1 MTSTTSKIFRDFWQ
15 ERTRTVLVVL
25 AVALGLAGFSAV
37 LATYAV
43 LERELDKGYLA
54 TNPASATLRTDAIDN
69 ELLREVRSGHG
80 VADAQARRVV
90 SGRLRTPSGEW
101 RGLTLFVVKD
111 YGNIRIST
119 LVREKGAWPPG
130 PGEVL
135 IERDA
140 FQVAQARIGDS
151 VTVRT
156 TRGAERS
163 LRVVGGVHDVGQA
176 QARME
181 NIVYGYITLD
191 TLALLG
197 ESPSL
202 DQLQILAAGNRFD
215 EKHVQTVAADVKA
228 LLESRGHPVRR
239 VDVPKPGRHPH
250 ADIMGMLL
258 QGMAVFGL
266 GVLLLSG
273 VLVVNLMAALMA
285 AQIRQIGV
293 MQTVGGKRRQI
304 ARMYL
309 GQALLLGGAAVLIAL
324 PAGVLGSHLF
334 ASAMAVFLNFDLT
347 SFAIPAWVFLSVAA
361 VGLVVPLLAAAW
373 PVWRGTGITVA
384 RALADSGTAATSFGA
399 SRFDRALAGIG
410 GAARPVLLAIRN
422 TFRRRTRL
430 ALTVG
435 TLAVGGIFFLSAL
448 NTRASMVSTLDRLF
462 RGKEFDLTVGLSGV
476 YRTDS
481 VERAVRK
488 TPGVR
493 AFEGWITTEGS
504 IPPAGAAA
512 PGPAPSR
519 GGGSSS
525 MHGGGGGSGPH
536 GGAGLGT
543 DRFIAIA
550 LPVGTKMQR
559 FDLAAGRGLAAG
571 DTNAIVINGAF
582 AVKGPG
588 MRIGNTVPLSLGH
601 GSMPWRI
608 VGIVRESFSPAVAYV
623 PKEYVDELGGLQGM
637 TNSLRVVV
645 DPARTGRASIERIKA
660 ALERN
665 LEAEGVRVVGTLSKA
680 DSRFGFDQHMLMIY
694 VSLIVISA
702 VIAGVGGLGLMTT
715 MSLNVLERRR
725 EMGVLRAIGATPT
738 TIWVIV
744 VAEGAVIGALS
755 WALAA
760 AAAWPV
766 SRAIGSLMTAIFE
779 AGLDF
784 SFEPMGLAVWAAVS
798 LFLGA
803 VASFLPAWHAS
814 RRPVR
819 EALGYE

>member
-1 MTSTTSKIFRDFWQ
+1 MTASSSKIFRDFWQ
-15 ERTRTVLVVL
+15 ERTRTVLVVF

-37 LATYAV
+37 LGTWAI
-43 LERELDKGYLA
+43 LDRELDKGYLA
-54 TNPASATLRTDAIDN
+54 TNPASATLRTDAVDDD
-69 ELLREVRSGHG
+69 LLREVRSGHG
-80 VADAQARRVV
+80 VADAQARRVL

-130 PGEVL
+130 PGEML

-140 FQVAQARIGDS
+140 FQVARARIGDS

-156 TRGAERS
+156 TRGAERT

-191 TLALLG
+191 TLVLLG
-197 ESPSL
+197 ESSSL

-215 EKHVQTVAADVKA
+215 EKHVQAVAADVKT
-228 LLESRGHPVRR
+228 LLESRGHSVRR
-239 VDVPKPGRHPH
+239 VDIPKPGRHPH
-250 ADIMGMLL
+250 ADIMGLL
-258 QGMAVFGL
+258 LLGMAVFGL

-273 VLVVNLMAALMA
+273 ILVVNLMAALMA

-293 MQTVGGKRRQI
+293 MKTVGGKRRQI
-304 ARMYL
+304 ARIYL
-309 GQALLLGGAAVLIAL
+309 GQALLLGGAAVLVGL
-324 PAGVLGSHLF
+324 PAGIAGSRLF

-347 SFAIPAWVFLSVAA
+347 SFAIPAWVYLSVAA
-361 VGLVVPLLAAAW
+361 VGVVVPALAAAW
-373 PVWRGTGITVA
+373 PVWRASGVTVA
-384 RALADSGTAATSFGA
+384 RALADTGTAGSSFGA
-399 SRFDRALAGIG
+399 TRFDRLLAGIG
-410 GAARPVLLAIRN
+410 GAARPVLLAVRN
-422 TFRRRTRL
+422 TFRRRARL
-430 ALTVG
+430 VLTVA
-435 TLAVGGIFFLSAL
+435 TLAAGGIFFLSAL
-448 NTRASMVSTLDRLF
+448 NTRASMISTLDRLF
-462 RGKEFDLTVGLSGV
+462 RGKKFDLTVSLAGV
-476 YRTDS
+476 YRAEP
-481 VERAVRK
+481 VERAVAR
-488 TPGVR
+488 TTGAR

-504 IPPAGAAA
+504 LPPAGAA
-512 PGPAPSR
+512 
-519 GGGSSS
+519 
-525 MHGGGGGSGPH
+525 MHGGGGSGPH
-536 GGAGLGT
+536 AGGGLGT
-543 DRFIAIA
+543 DRFVAIA
-550 LPVGTKMQR
+550 LPAGSKMQR
-559 FDLAAGRGLAAG
+559 FDLVAGRGLVPG
-571 DTNAIVINGAF
+571 DTNAILVNGAF
-582 AVKGPG
+582 AAKGPG
-588 MRIGNTVPLSLGH
+588 MRVGNTVPLTLGH

-608 VGIVRESFSPAVAYV
+608 VGIVREPFSPPVAYV
-623 PKEYVDELGGLQGM
+623 PKDYVDELGGLQGM
-637 TNSLRVVV
+637 TNSLRVSV
-645 DPARTGRASIERIKA
+645 DPGRTDRKSIERIKA
-660 ALERN
+660 DLERN

-680 DSRFGFDQHMLMIY
+680 DSRFGFDQHMVMIY

-738 TIWVIV
+738 AVWVIV

-766 SRAIGSLMTAIFE
+766 SRAIGNLMTSLIFK

-784 SFEPMGLAVWAAVS
+784 SFEPAGLAVWAAVS
-798 LFLGA
+798 LLLGA
-803 VASFLPAWHAS
+803 ASSFFPAWHAS
-814 RRPVR
+814 KRPVR